1 MKQNSRVAILTLLS
15 ACLAVPAIAQQTGEA
30 TYKAKCAMC
39 HGADGLGNTPVGKN
53 MKVRSFRSPEDIKAT
68 DADLVKQTKDGV
80 GKMQGYAGKL
90 NDAQIQD
97 VVTYIRTPAEV
108 SAERRNTTR
117 AVARRETPARTP
129 P

>member
-68 DADLVKQTKDGV
+68 DANLVKQTKDGV

-90 NDAQIQD
+90 TDAQIKD
-97 VVTYIRTPAEV
+97 VVSFIRTLQK
-108 SAERRNTTR
+108 
-117 AVARRETPARTP
+117 
-129 P
+129 